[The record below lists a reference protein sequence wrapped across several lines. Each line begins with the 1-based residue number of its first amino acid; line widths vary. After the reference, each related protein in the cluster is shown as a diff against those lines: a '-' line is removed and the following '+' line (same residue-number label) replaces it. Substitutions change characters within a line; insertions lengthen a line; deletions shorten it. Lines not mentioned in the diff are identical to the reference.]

1 MIDALELKLKNNP
14 LLYRQILTISEHKN
28 FGLELELDKVD
39 PNEVYTLVRNK
50 FGESWIVKNDNSLT
64 KGKNAEITSPVLH
77 NNKQT
82 WILLK
87 KMGELLEKL
96 KPSYDKCSFQ
106 INFDGNILPSIEDKI
121 SFLKLYAMYEDII
134 YRFSKG
140 EDLEYR
146 ESLDIYA
153 SPIILALKGSLSLGD
168 ESTIMMFSN
177 NKRYGISFKNETKD
191 LIEFRT
197 PNMTSNPILWQNY
210 ITLFYYLLEFA
221 SNNKQNKKEVDEYI
235 NKFYKMYI
243 LDSYSIERKEK
254 AIQLTKKIFPN
265 STDQIYFLH
274 QYLDNGNIH
283 NK

>member
-1 MIDALELKLKNNP
+1 MFDSLELKLKNNP
-14 LLYRQILTISEHKN
+14 LLYRQILTIPEHKN

-39 PNEVYTLVRNK
+39 PNKIYKLVK
-50 FGESWIVKNDNSLT
+50 TEFGKTWEVKNDNSLT
-64 KGKNAEITSPVLH
+64 KGNNAEIISPVLH

-82 WILLK
+82 WIILK

-96 KPSYDKCSFQ
+96 NPSYDKCSFQ
-106 INFDGNILPSIEDKI
+106 INFDGNVLPTTEDKVR
-121 SFLKLYAMYEDII
+121 FLKLYAMYEDII

-140 EDLEYR
+140 ENLEYR
-146 ESLDIYA
+146 DSLDMYA
-153 SPIILALKGSLSLGD
+153 SPIILALKGSLSLGN
-168 ESTIMMFSN
+168 ESTVVMFSN
-177 NKRYGISFKNETKD
+177 NKRYGISFKNEIKD

-221 SNNKQNKKEVDEYI
+221 NSNKYNKNEIDEYI
-235 NKFYKMYI
+235 NKFYKTYI

-254 AIQLTKKIFPN
+254 AIQLTKKIFSN
-265 STDQIYFLH
+265 SIDQIYFLH
-274 QYLDNGNIH
+274 QYLNSGDIR